1 MDVLPPLLPQKESVM
16 ESAIF
21 SVSVQSNNG
30 VDLMWRILEL
40 VVPGFKTMN
49 PVQVPKWTPHSDV
62 LSFCCDHLLY
72 FWLQS
77 KHNMF
82 FSARTQTNIFLCNIQ
97 LSEYADVVTTLQSQV
112 NAYLADDDEGYLSAN
127 LCINGIATEIHTN
140 ALARVCDVGL
150 APPRVRKV
158 AGDWDSNPFPPVPDD
173 KLPLCVVQGYSPWV
187 YCVEQGQD
195 RFCCPYHERDG
206 PAGRGVRGFDPDRA
220 GRGCQDFDNDGRC
233 PSPCERSIC
242 LDLHHCFFI
251 PGVQCGACKRI
262 GHEASSCDMLVIDLF
277 LDKYIKHSLADNV
290 RCTIES
296 TWVDRWKKK
305 LGQPQRSPTQVMK
318 AYCNDLEISPSHLD
332 LAMDWDCWPVDEYGN
347 FTQGV
352 HIDQE

>member
-1 MDVLPPLLPQKESVM
+1 MDSCISDHIVVM
-16 ESAIF
+16 TAI
-21 SVSVQSNNG
+21 
-30 VDLMWRILEL
+30 
-40 VVPGFKTMN
+40 
-49 PVQVPKWTPHSDV
+49 
-62 LSFCCDHLLY
+62 
-72 FWLQS
+72 
-77 KHNMF
+77 
-82 FSARTQTNIFLCNIQ
+82 
-97 LSEYADVVTTLQSQV
+97 
-112 NAYLADDDEGYLSAN
+112 EGIGTCLSALN
-127 LCINGIATEIHTN
+127 DIIALSD
-140 ALARVCDVGL
+140 ASPARPSPDDVS
-150 APPRVRKV
+150 PPMTT
-158 AGDWDSNPFPPVPDD
+158 PPPVAPH
-173 KLPLCVVQGYSPWV
+173 PAGSAHMPIPPTWGHGFHPSAPGGGGPWV
-187 YCVEQGQD
+187 YRVEQGQD
-195 RFCCPYHERDG
+195 HFCCPYHERDG
-206 PAGRGVRGFDPDRA
+206 PAGRGVRGFDRDRA
-220 GRGCQDFDNDGRC
+220 GRGCQDFDRDGRC

-262 GHEASSCDMLVIDLF
+262 GHEASSCDMLAIDLF

-318 AYCNDLEISPSHLD
+318 AYCDDLEISPSHLD